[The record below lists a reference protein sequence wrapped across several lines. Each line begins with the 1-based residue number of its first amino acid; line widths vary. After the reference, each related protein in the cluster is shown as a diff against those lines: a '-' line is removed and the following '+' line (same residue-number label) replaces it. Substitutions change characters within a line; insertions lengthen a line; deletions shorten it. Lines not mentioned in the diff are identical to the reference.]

1 MSHTQQDGI
10 SATSQQPSWP
20 TSMAHGCRYRTPN
33 MEDIDQVGIQPDTAC
48 SVGDAGRQQA
58 AAGVPLN
65 RKTAESVLSQLQEDS
80 CVLTAEA
87 LLESQLAHT

>member
-1 MSHTQQDGI
+1 
-10 SATSQQPSWP
+10 
-20 TSMAHGCRYRTPN
+20 

-48 SVGDAGRQQA
+48 SLGDAGRQA

-87 LLESQLAHT
+87 PLERHIANT